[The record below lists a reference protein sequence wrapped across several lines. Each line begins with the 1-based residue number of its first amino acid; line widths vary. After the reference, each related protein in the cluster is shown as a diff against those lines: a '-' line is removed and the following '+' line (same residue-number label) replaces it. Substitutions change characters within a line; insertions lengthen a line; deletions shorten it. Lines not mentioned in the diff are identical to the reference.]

1 MNINKLFLTL
11 LVSAPLVLTA
21 CGGGSSGG
29 SSDED
34 PGNAGQVG
42 AYNGATTQA
51 TITDGNKEE
60 LAEAGVIGSRQ
71 AVSNNGLPTGA
82 RLETVDTRAA
92 DQLILNTIKL
102 MTTATGSAVDASG
115 ACDSGSATV
124 TPDGNTF
131 NINYNQCET
140 GGVII
145 NGNAVLTLN
154 DDGSSVI
161 VYRNFTMTYQGET
174 QTLNATVTCD
184 SESSC
189 QVVSSFRADNGRDY
203 RVDTSSVSGN
213 GFSGYNVRARVYDAE
228 HGYIDVVASAVKF
241 DCDNGNPSSG
251 SISITAGN
259 ETARLDFD
267 SCSSFT
273 LTIGGVAETINW

>member
-29 SSDED
+29 SSDD
-34 PGNAGQVG
+34 GSGTSGQVG
-42 AYNGATTQA
+42 EYQGKTTQA

-60 LAEAGVIGSRQ
+60 LSEAGVIGSRQ
-71 AVSNNGLPTGA
+71 AVSNSRLPTA
-82 RLETVDTRAA
+82 VRLETVDTRDA
-92 DQLILNTIKL
+92 DQLILNAVKVL
-102 MTTATGSAVDASG
+102 TTATGSTVDVSD
-115 ACDSGSATV
+115 ACASGSATA
-124 TPDGNTF
+124 TSNGNTF
-131 NINYNQCET
+131 SFTYNRCEI
-140 GGVII
+140 GGVVV
-145 NGNAVLTLN
+145 NGNAVVTRN

-184 SESSC
+184 SESNC

-273 LTIGGVAETINW
+273 LTIDGVAETINW